1 MTSARAAGVTDPVKK
16 DAPQDAPKD
25 GPQEETAG
33 QPAKPFGTMGWLRW
47 CWRQLTSMRTALVLL
62 FLLAVASVPGSM
74 LPQNGTDPVKV
85 QQYISQHPLL
95 GPLLNRMS
103 FFDVFAA
110 PWFAA
115 IYLLLFTSLAGC
127 VLPRAF
133 RLAVSAR
140 AKPPAAPR
148 HPARLPFGSSY
159 LTALDPSDALAA
171 ATRLLSDKGFRL
183 RTGDGWLAA
192 EKGYLRETGNLLFHI
207 ALLALLAAMGLG
219 AVFGYKA
226 DILLTEG
233 DGFANTVAA
242 YDQYHPGRA
251 VAPGDL
257 QPFTIWLDTF
267 RAGYIQSGPL
277 RGEPSSFAASLRY
290 QAEPGERMRHYDLQ
304 VNHPL
309 NVDGAKVYLIG
320 HGYAPQFRIIDGRG
334 HVALQQAVPFLPAGG
349 TDFTSEGVIKV
360 PDAQP
365 QQLGFIGVFLPT
377 EVAFDG
383 QLSSA
388 FPAPLHPAVSLVS
401 YAGNL
406 GLDSGA
412 PQSVYQ
418 LETSGM
424 RRLAIEPRPLF
435 PGQSMKLPNGAGTV
449 TFTGYRQWI
458 SVQVT
463 YDPGRI
469 PALISA
475 VLAIFGLLLSFLV
488 RRRRLFVR
496 VRPAGAPACAEGMVG
511 GAGGADRGAGSA
523 AGHGAAGYGAA
534 GDGVCGGG
542 AEVEF
547 GGLARSDVAGGF
559 EEEFAALAAAL
570 RAAHEASLPAAQ
582 EPPAPEPP
590 TAGAAM
596 PGDATPGSVTDGPE
610 RDGRVPDG
618 RVPDGR
624 VPDGGVPDG
633 GVPDG
638 GVPDGGVP
646 DGPVPQD
653 ESATTSEDRK

>member
-1 MTSARAAGVTDPVKK
+1 MTSARTAGVAGPVADDTGQDVLKDDP
-16 DAPQDAPKD
+16 Q
-25 GPQEETAG
+25 QETAG
-33 QPAKPFGTMGWLRW
+33 QPARPFGIMGWLRW

-85 QQYISQHPLL
+85 QQYISQHPVI
-95 GPLLNRMS
+95 GPLLNRLS
-103 FFDVFAA
+103 LFDVFAA

-148 HPARLPFGSSY
+148 HPARLPFGSTY
-159 LTALDPSDALAA
+159 RTALEPSEALAA

-192 EKGYLRETGNLLFHI
+192 EKGYLREAGNLLFHI
-207 ALLALLAAMGLG
+207 ALLALLAAVGLG
-219 AVFGYKA
+219 GVFGYKA

-257 QPFTIWLDTF
+257 QPFTVWLDKFNAT
-267 RAGYIQSGPL
+267 YVQSGPL
-277 RGEPSSFAASLRY
+277 RGEPATFNASIRY
-290 QAEPGERMRHYDLQ
+290 QAQPGDPMRHYALQ

-320 HGYAPQFRIIDGRG
+320 HGYAPEFRVIDGHG
-334 HVALQQAVPFLPAGG
+334 KVALQQAVPFLPADT

-383 QLSSA
+383 QLRSA

-418 LETSGM
+418 LETNGM
-424 RRLAIEPRPLF
+424 RRLPIEPQPLF
-435 PGQSMKLPNGAGTV
+435 AGQSMKLPNGAGTV

-463 YDPGRI
+463 YDPGRV

-475 VLAIFGLLLSFLV
+475 IVAIFGLLLSFLV

-496 VRPAGAPACAEGMVG
+496 VRPTGAVALG
-511 GAGGADRGAGSA
+511 GDAFVPGDTGD
-523 AGHGAAGYGAA
+523 GAAGNGAA
-534 GDGVCGGG
+534 GNGAAGNGAAGNGAAGNGAERGG

-559 EEEFAALAAAL
+559 EDEFAALATAL
-570 RAAHEASLPAAQ
+570 RTAHGAAAQ
-582 EPPAPEPP
+582 PESNEPV
-590 TAGAAM
+590 
-596 PGDATPGSVTDGPE
+596 TP
-610 RDGRVPDG
+610 
-618 RVPDGR
+618 
-624 VPDGGVPDG
+624 
-633 GVPDG
+633 
-638 GVPDGGVP
+638 
-646 DGPVPQD
+646 D
-653 ESATTSEDRK
+653 ESASKSEDRK